1 MKALKKLRVILIIV
15 VVALVSLISFG
26 GIYYESKGTMK
37 NRVPDYSLSSNLKGY
52 RHVTL
57 VTENST
63 DENTTDENTTDE
75 NSVNESEE
83 ENTTN
88 ESEEENSV
96 NETSESQS
104 NSDKAG
110 QYRESA
116 KIIKNRLKSLDVDN
130 YSVSCDESTGK
141 IVVDLPEDTKT
152 DIILSD
158 LVEIGKFSI
167 VDSETGEE
175 LLNNDDVKSVK
186 FGQTS
191 SSSTASFVMGIEFN
205 SKGARKLAKI
215 TKTYQNTVDENTTS
229 AENSTDEN
237 STDENLVGHENETDE
252 NSTNENTS
260 SENATE
266 DSNSTSENTSSDE
279 KNNRKVTLKIDDSDL
294 LTTNFSSIIDNGML
308 TLTIGSATDED
319 SRNSAKNLG
328 AIIENDPLPVTYTI
342 DGNTYVETEVENNEL
357 KMIIYAEIIVAL
369 VVALVIIAKYRA
381 QGILQVIISVGYVA
395 ILLITI
401 RFANVV
407 ISLDGMMAVLVSYLM
422 NSAFAF
428 MICKVLENKE
438 LREKERANEINNA
451 LKRYCLITIP
461 ELIIAV
467 ICLFTTWSAIFSA
480 GMIMFW
486 GVAISLIYNYLVTKF
501 LCRNEKE
508 EKSK

>member
-57 VTENST
+57 VTENS
-63 DENTTDENTTDE
+63 TDENTTDE

-357 KMIIYAEIIVAL
+357 
-369 VVALVIIAKYRA
+369 
-381 QGILQVIISVGYVA
+381 
-395 ILLITI
+395 
-401 RFANVV
+401 
-407 ISLDGMMAVLVSYLM
+407 
-422 NSAFAF
+422 
-428 MICKVLENKE
+428 
-438 LREKERANEINNA
+438 
-451 LKRYCLITIP
+451 
-461 ELIIAV
+461 
-467 ICLFTTWSAIFSA
+467 
-480 GMIMFW
+480 
-486 GVAISLIYNYLVTKF
+486 
-501 LCRNEKE
+501 
-508 EKSK
+508 